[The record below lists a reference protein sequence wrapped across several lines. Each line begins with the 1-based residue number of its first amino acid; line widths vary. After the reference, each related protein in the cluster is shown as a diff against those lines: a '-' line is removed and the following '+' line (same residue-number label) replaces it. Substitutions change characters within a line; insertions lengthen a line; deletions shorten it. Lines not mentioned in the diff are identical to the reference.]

1 MLWGTSP
8 AWAALNI
15 VCNQSKW
22 WARRHGQGDVM
33 TNWNKSP
40 CDAANISL
48 LSFSK
53 SALCVFVQ
61 TLCLWV
67 LFRVVCPA
75 IGSDGGSGDQRVPIF
90 FPTHQIRR
98 QLPWIGS
105 PLGGYFPPGRG
116 LGTSFFILRGGW
128 VRECRGSASCVTPV
142 WGAVWGDDSCC
153 GQIKHQVA
161 RPRSILSRRTANLVN
176 AFCEQSDHLRH
187 GACRSSLISTLRF
200 RDCGHRDRAS
210 PLALLLS
217 GPRWQ
222 AALLSQRQTCRPCFR
237 PRRPRRSPDAHGPGL
252 MRVAP
257 AGGERFSPRFPHQ

>member
-1 MLWGTSP
+1 MVTSP
-8 AWAALNI
+8 RGAGSALHFSSSEEGEYES
-15 VCNQSKW
+15 VEVPPPVSPQYEELFE
-22 WARRHGQGDVM
+22 VM
-33 TNWNKSP
+33 T
-40 CDAANISL
+40 
-48 LSFSK
+48 
-53 SALCVFVQ
+53 
-61 TLCLWV
+61 
-67 LFRVVCPA
+67 R
-75 IGSDGGSGDQRVPIF
+75 
-90 FPTHQIRR
+90 
-98 QLPWIGS
+98 
-105 PLGGYFPPGRG
+105 
-116 LGTSFFILRGGW
+116 
-128 VRECRGSASCVTPV
+128 
-142 WGAVWGDDSCC
+142 CC

-161 RPRSILSRRTANLVN
+161 RPRSILSCRTANLVN

-257 AGGERFSPRFPHQ
+257 AGGERFSQRFPHQ